1 MFPARAII
9 NTVFVSK
16 DLLAQGVVDF
26 QWDLSTFTEVYTPS
40 EPPVFRNYTTSIY
53 DS

>member
-1 MFPARAII
+1 MGKCHFYTTLSEASQESFLIPLEMFPARAII

-26 QWDLSTFTEVYTPS
+26 Q
-40 EPPVFRNYTTSIY
+40 
-53 DS
+53 